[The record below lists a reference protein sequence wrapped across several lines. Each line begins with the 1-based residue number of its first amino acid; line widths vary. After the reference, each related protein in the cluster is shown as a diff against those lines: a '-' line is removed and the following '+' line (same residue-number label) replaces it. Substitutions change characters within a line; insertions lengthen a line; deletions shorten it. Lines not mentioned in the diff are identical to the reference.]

1 VFREPRADLVGDNG
15 QPIKHAIGPTW
26 TAEVD
31 SSSVIR
37 DTSRELKS
45 VPSSA
50 PARDIPWLLVPVK
63 AAGDSNDVGDL
74 LTGTTF
80 IQRINTQGGT
90 QPPAAECKAQTEN
103 KVKEVPYKADYVF
116 FR

>member
-1 VFREPRADLVGDNG
+1 VRDPLADPFRR
-15 QPIKHAIGPTW
+15 
-26 TAEVD
+26 
-31 SSSVIR
+31 
-37 DTSRELKS
+37 
-45 VPSSA
+45 
-50 PARDIPWLLVPVK
+50 VPVK
-63 AAGDSNDVGDL
+63 AAGDSNDAGDL

-80 IQRINTQGGT
+80 VQRINTQGGT